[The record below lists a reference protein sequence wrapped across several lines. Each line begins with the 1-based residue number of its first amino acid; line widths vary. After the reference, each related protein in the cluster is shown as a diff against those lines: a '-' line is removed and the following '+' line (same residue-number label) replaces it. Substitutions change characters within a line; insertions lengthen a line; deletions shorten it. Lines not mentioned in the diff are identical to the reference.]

1 MRWFRTF
8 EQSHWVPATPTNG
21 DRESLIRG
29 DSWELSSTTPSPV
42 GARDSKNMNTHTLNH
57 RRANAYLLFLFLTC
71 KLEPTHRSY
80 LPKYLWILISTVHH
94 TSVFCL
100 QMRSFP
106 QSSVSSRGF
115 QVETRAE
122 PLSPSSGETPAHL
135 TVLITFLHSP
145 LFFSSET
152 FFFFFLHAIIQAFSV
167 SLNQPAGTHAE
178 ATVAET
184 RSNM

>member
-1 MRWFRTF
+1 
-8 EQSHWVPATPTNG
+8 
-21 DRESLIRG
+21 
-29 DSWELSSTTPSPV
+29 
-42 GARDSKNMNTHTLNH
+42 
-57 RRANAYLLFLFLTC
+57 
-71 KLEPTHRSY
+71 
-80 LPKYLWILISTVHH
+80 
-94 TSVFCL
+94 
-100 QMRSFP
+100 MRSFP

-145 LFFSSET
+145 LFFSSEP